1 MSVFA
6 IGIVGWSILLGVE
19 PHHATEQMLRARYFA
34 VCCVVTAGYSAI
46 PLIMSWQ
53 ASNVANESQKAAV
66 LGSLNSVGQ
75 CLSVLAAF
83 SFPKAS
89 GPRYIKGTWL
99 NIAFQTL
106 GLLITLGMTTYYRLE
121 NRRRDKRDGGR
132 PVKGLPIEGLAE
144 HYDKAPNFRY
154 VA

>member
-1 MSVFA
+1 M
-6 IGIVGWSILLGVE
+6 
-19 PHHATEQMLRARYFA
+19 
-34 VCCVVTAGYSAI
+34 
-46 PLIMSWQ
+46 
-53 ASNVANESQKAAV
+53 

-83 SFPKAS
+83 SFPKS
-89 GPRYIKGTWL
+89 EGPHYTRGTWL
-99 NIAFQTL
+99 NIAFQSL
-106 GLLITLGMTTYYRLE
+106 GLLITLGMTTYYRME

-144 HYDKAPNFRY
+144 HFDKAPAFRY